1 MLYKDSYRDKKA
13 KILIEDCG
21 EVMVEIP
28 AVFPR
33 FSPHPYQILDAP
45 YDDKSPFFI
54 REDVLKLLGIAQKN
68 LSLFKPGY
76 KIKIFDAYRPI
87 GVQKFMIEYD
97 TQRVSQEIYQST
109 FDDLDNE
116 KQLKVERKISHF
128 WSPISE
134 DIALNPPPHSTGS
147 ALDLTIVD
155 ESENELEM
163 GTKIDELTEASA
175 SDYFDGEVD
184 TNIYKINRKLLK
196 DIMSEAGFTQ
206 LPTEWWHFSY
216 GDQIWAVDKSV
227 DNAEPLKA
235 KYGMI

>member
-1 MLYKDSYRDKKA
+1 MLHKDSYRDKKA
-13 KILIEDCG
+13 KVLIEECG
-21 EVMVEIP
+21 EVMVKIP

-33 FSPHPYQILDAP
+33 FTPHPYQILNAP

-54 REDVLKLLGIAQKN
+54 REDVLKLLGIAQKK
-68 LSLFKPGY
+68 LSLLKTGY

-97 TQRVSQEIYQST
+97 TQRVSQEIYQSS
-109 FDDLDNE
+109 FNDLDNE

-128 WSPISE
+128 WSPIGK

-155 ESENELEM
+155 ESENELDM
-163 GTKIDELTEASA
+163 GTKIDELIEASA
-175 SDYFDGEVD
+175 SGYFEGEVD
-184 TNIYKINRKLLK
+184 ENIYKTNRKLLK
-196 DIMSEAGFTQ
+196 EVMSEAGFTQ

-216 GDQIWAVDKSV
+216 GDQIWVVDKS
-227 DNAEPLKA
+227 AEQGCVIKA